1 MGSIYTKEK
10 SKTKMISSSFA
21 EGLSVEYKNCS
32 GVIKFISEFYLTIC
46 IQDNPDKSRDV
57 CLVVPPYEW
66 DNIKLNKESTK

>member
-21 EGLSVEYKNCS
+21 KGLNVEYKNRN
-32 GVIKFISEFYLTIC
+32 GIIRFVSEFYLTIC
-46 IQDNPDKSRDV
+46 IQVNSSKSRDV

-66 DNIKLNKESTK
+66 DNIKLNKESRK